1 MAEKSGFFNA
11 LEVGGEYDRT
21 YNADD
26 YCDNLG
32 AIISNGVRRS
42 GADDLKITANGL
54 DISMAVGR
62 AWIEGH
68 YYLNDTAKAIA
79 TITPPTGTL
88 SRMDAVFIRLD
99 KSTAVREVKAVYRQG
114 SASAAPTALAPV
126 RTDTIYELKLADILV
141 KANASNVTVYDT
153 RGDKTVCGWVT
164 SPVGYEDYFTS
175 LDGQFDTWFDEMKG
189 QLSEDAAG
197 NLQNQI
203 SILTAYISKLQPV
216 TIYEYDKE
224 NDDQSYS
231 NNGMILSKS
240 PLDFDELEIH
250 VGGYDLN
257 PYGDTERVVVVKM
270 PQTLDTLL
278 VMGFDV
284 QMTAIGYDG
293 IYYSLEETQARY
305 AFTAEKKIELMTPY
319 RIVMNDKATISSGTA
334 KTMAVAEQG
343 QDAQYNIRIKKIIGR
358 GNRNAPIIPT
368 LPQYSEIQTNSITDE
383 VREEEI

>member
-26 YCDNLG
+26 YCNNLG

-54 DISMAVGR
+54 DVSMAVGR

-114 SASAAPTALAPV
+114 SASAAPKALSPV

-141 KANASNVTVYDT
+141 KANASNVTIYDT

-203 SILTAYISKLQPV
+203 SILTAYISQLQPV

-231 NNGMILSKS
+231 NNGMILSQS

-257 PYGDTERVVVVKM
+257 PYAETEKVVIVKM
-270 PQTLDTLL
+270 PQTLDVLL
-278 VMGFDV
+278 TTIFKV
-284 QMTAIGYDG
+284 QMTDIDPTLEIDQAI
-293 IYYSLEETQARY
+293 Y
-305 AFTAEKKIELMTPY
+305 AFTEEKKIELLTPY
-319 RIVMNDKATISSGTA
+319 HIVIPEKALVSGGLA
-334 KTMAVAEQG
+334 ETMLLAESG
-343 QDAQYNIRIKKIIGR
+343 QAAQYYIRIKKIIGR
-358 GNRNAPIIPT
+358 GNRKAPIIPT
-368 LPQYSEIQTNSITDE
+368 LPQYSEIQTNAITDE

>member
-11 LEVGGEYDRT
+11 LEVGGEYDRK
-21 YNADD
+21 YNAND

-32 AIISNGVRRS
+32 AIITSGVRRS

-68 YYLNDTAKAIA
+68 YYLNDTVKAIA

-114 SASAAPTALAPV
+114 SASAAPQALPPV

-141 KANASNVTVYDT
+141 KSNASNVTVYDT

-164 SPVGYEDYFTS
+164 SPVGYEEYFTS
-175 LDGQFDTWFDEMKG
+175 LDGQFDTWFDAMKG

-231 NNGMILSKS
+231 NNGMILSQS

-257 PYGDTERVVVVKM
+257 PYAETERVVIVPM
-270 PQTLDTLL
+270 PKTLDTLL
-278 VMGFDV
+278 VLAFDV

-293 IYYSLEETQARY
+293 IYYSLEEAQARY

-319 RIVMNDKATISSGTA
+319 RIVINDKATVSSGTA

-343 QDAQYNIRIKKIIGR
+343 QDAQYNIRIKKIVGR

-368 LPQYSEIQTNSITDE
+368 LPQYSEMQTNAITDE
-383 VREEEI
+383 VREEDI